1 MNPGPEMLLAF
12 DREVTWPES
21 HGTLRRVPGPVLTV
35 AAGEALAWFDPADGR
50 PQARS
55 DVPTGGAET
64 FSTAVE
70 WPDGYPEGLSG
81 AAVGVGD
88 PAAAVVWA
96 SMAGDD
102 GEPACFSTDRGV
114 GCVVTSRHVHE
125 VARLVEDFS
134 FVSTLLG
141 SVRTSM
147 IHPLEVSGEV
157 VGVAFHCGMGA
168 STNRVYSGRDA
179 NGRVVSVLADLDLL
193 TGADLAPA

>member
-1 MNPGPEMLLAF
+1 MLLAF

-21 HGTLRRVPGPVLTV
+21 QGTLRRVPGPVLTV
-35 AAGEALAWFDPADGR
+35 SAGETLTWFDPVDGR

-55 DVPTGGAET
+55 EVPAGGAGT

-70 WPDGYPEGLSG
+70 WPGGYPEGLSG

-88 PAAAVVWA
+88 PAAVVVW
-96 SMAGDD
+96 SSEAGDN
-102 GEPACFSTDRGV
+102 GERAWFSTDRGV

-134 FVSTLLG
+134 FVSALLA

-147 IHPLEVSGEV
+147 IHPFEIAGEV

-193 TGADLAPA
+193 AGADLAPA